1 MKFGVIGS
9 NFIVNDFLKA
19 AKLNPDFEFTAM
31 YSRDI
36 KRAES
41 FGKENGAKYF
51 FDDLDEMFKSGIE
64 AVYIASPIG
73 LHEEQSIKALN
84 AGLHVLCEKVATTT
98 VESIDR
104 IIEAAKE
111 NNRMFMEAM
120 ISTVTPTFKEIKN
133 SLHKLG
139 KIRRVVFQFNQYS
152 SRYDKLKNGI
162 IENAFKP
169 ELGNGALTDIGIYT
183 IEPIIHLFGKPK
195 AVVGSNHRLVT
206 NAIGFGTG
214 ILEYED
220 FQAVIMYS
228 KIFNSYSESEIIG
241 EEGVLSI
248 NKISLPSKFEIKYR
262 NGDYEFYENSQNI
275 PLMYYEIEEFINSI
289 KEGKIESEI
298 NTHSITRDSI
308 EIIESLWNK

>member
-1 MKFGVIGS
+1 MRFGIIGS
-9 NFIVNDFLKA
+9 NFIVKDFLAA

-31 YSRDI
+31 YSRDL
-36 KRAES
+36 KKAET
-41 FGKENGAKYF
+41 FGKEHGAKYF
-51 FDDLDEMFKSGIE
+51 YDDLDEMFKSDID

-73 LHEEQSIKALN
+73 LHEEQSIKALK
-84 AGLHVLCEKVATTT
+84 AGIHVLCEKVATTT

-104 IIEAAKE
+104 IIKVAKE
-111 NNRMFMEAM
+111 NNKMFMEAM

-133 SLHKLG
+133 NLHKLG

-152 SRYDKLKNGI
+152 SRYDNLKKGV

-183 IEPIIHLFGKPK
+183 IEPIVHLFGKPNS
-195 AVVGSNHRLVT
+195 VMGSNKRLIT

-214 ILEYED
+214 ILEYDE
-220 FQAVIMYS
+220 FQAIIMYS

-275 PLMYYEIEEFINSI
+275 PLMYYEIEEFINCI

-298 NTHSITRDSI
+298 NTHKITRDSI
-308 EIIESLWNK
+308 EVIEYLWNK